1 MGVHGLWELLAP
13 VGRRVSVETL
23 AGKRVAVDASIW
35 MVQFMRAMRDDSGE
49 MVRDAHLLGF
59 LRRICKLLFLRVRPV
74 FVFDGTT
81 PALKRRTL
89 AARRRQRDA
98 AQAKVRKTA
107 EKLLLSHLK
116 ARKLEE
122 LAEQIRSDRAK
133 HDAKG
138 KQVGSSKEGET
149 EKISQNQNSG
159 TNNSEGNVAS
169 ITQEKMD
176 EMLAA
181 SLAAE
186 EETDFTDEGKHD
198 FTSIPLPVAEIDEDD
213 DDDEGM
219 IFPTTTGDIDPAVLA
234 SLPPSMQLDLLVQMR
249 ERVMAENRQKY
260 QKIRSDRAK
269 HDAKGKQVGSS
280 KEGETGKMSQS
291 QNSDT
296 NNIEGNVASINQEKV
311 DEMLAA
317 SLAAEE
323 ETDFTDEGKHDFTS
337 IPLPEGAETDE
348 DENDDEGM
356 IFPMATGDIDPA
368 VLASLPPSMQLD
380 LLVQMRERVMAEN
393 RQKYQK
399 IKKEPAKFSELQIQ
413 SYLKTVAFRREID
426 KVQKSSAGK
435 GVGGVQTSKIASE
448 ANREFIFS
456 SSFTGDKQMLAQRGE
471 KEPTADN
478 TKSKKEIMSAVFR
491 PNPKPTSSL
500 RTMKSPNSKPLR
512 DFGPDVE
519 TYRDE
524 RGRIRVSRVRAM
536 GIRMTRDIQR
546 NLDFIKEN
554 EQVKTS
560 GQANVHD
567 GSTSNEEPPD
577 FPEHLFES
585 NELQSSLS
593 LDEDFSETA
602 RDNHLISSL
611 LGGSDNVSEGPCYGN
626 KEIIEISFI
635 DDEKVKDD
643 DDDIFLQLVS
653 GTTSN
658 LFADNDSFAKKTEE
672 FEGSE
677 CIWEEGVIEGG
688 TFPMKSGKEHKPS
701 LPENCSDD
709 DMEWEDGGSFVPGVA
724 STSEY
729 NPCNA
734 PKGDLEEEA
743 FVQEAIRRSLEDF
756 EKQASEN
763 VSIGDLQGSF
773 EDRSLL
779 ISDDVPKISGAP
791 GETDSYSEAPVL
803 EETNNET
810 RAEINSDK
818 NDVIHDTGLPRT
830 DRQEN
835 ETQPQLV
842 SNDGHVD
849 MHRAHPLESMPHCTM
864 STNNLAKK
872 PSDIAKANGED
883 EVIFTTKIPE
893 TALDDC
899 DKNIQQN
906 GMGSDQ
912 SKHNKDGVYTGQT
925 LLYQKGLLID
935 EPVAGTT
942 EQKENV
948 IQGDLKSSTSEM
960 GYTQVSDNND
970 NHNISATYL
979 DEEISRLRQEQIHL
993 GHERRKLE
1001 SHAESVSSEMFAEC
1015 QELLQMFGLPYI
1027 IAPTEA
1033 EAQCAYMEINN
1044 LVDGVVTDDS
1054 DVFLFGARNV
1064 YKNIFDDRKY
1074 VETYFMKDIESELG
1088 LTRQQL
1094 IRMAL
1099 LLGSDYTEGISGIG
1113 IVNAIEVV
1121 HAFPEEDGLQK
1132 FKEWIESPD
1141 PTIFGKLH
1149 METGGRSKKRKLG
1162 GNDPDGKGKGL
1173 EPDDQQF
1180 SNETEHIKEI
1190 FMSKHRNVSKN
1201 WHIPA
1206 TFPSESVVNAYISPQ
1221 VDNSMEPFS
1230 WGRPDLGLLRTLC
1243 WERFGWGKEK
1253 ADELL
1258 LPVLREY
1265 NKHETQLRM
1274 EAFYSFNERF
1284 AKIRSKRIKKA
1295 IKGITGKSFPGTD
1308 EPEQDNLGTIKTTK
1322 KKEANSSS
1330 RARGRG
1336 KRNDNSGIRNLE
1348 SHEDNEIGATNCS
1361 ADTNELTE
1369 ENSNTDKRQ
1378 KRNPTG
1384 HSKGRGRSRKNVGY
1398 ATTRSQENSEMKI
1411 STSASDKDSRK
1422 SHFNNY
1428 GSEGRALR
1436 RSSRKG
1442 KQVTYVEDGHE
1453 ADDNDAPVHQNGE
1466 NDPGQAAGVADMSG
1480 EDTQLN
1486 LFHHDTREPSS
1497 NQMHTD
1503 PGATQDVNEDSL
1515 GFELREEHQAD
1526 LPPKEYLFTGG
1537 GFCMEEGEGDEQE
1550 PGGGRS
1556 GEQMEQPGP
1565 SDTCDCIDGVSDT
1578 GKGPNLAMGGERTE
1592 SASMVARGASSPQ
1605 QRRKASRGLSAMPML
1620 TKRRGK
1626 S

>member
-1 MGVHGLWELLAP
+1 
-13 VGRRVSVETL
+13 
-23 AGKRVAVDASIW
+23 
-35 MVQFMRAMRDDSGE
+35 
-49 MVRDAHLLGF
+49 
-59 LRRICKLLFLRVRPV
+59 
-74 FVFDGTT
+74 
-81 PALKRRTL
+81 
-89 AARRRQRDA
+89 
-98 AQAKVRKTA
+98 
-107 EKLLLSHLK
+107 
-116 ARKLEE
+116 
-122 LAEQIRSDRAK
+122 
-133 HDAKG
+133 
-138 KQVGSSKEGET
+138 
-149 EKISQNQNSG
+149 
-159 TNNSEGNVAS
+159 
-169 ITQEKMD
+169 
-176 EMLAA
+176 
-181 SLAAE
+181 
-186 EETDFTDEGKHD
+186 
-198 FTSIPLPVAEIDEDD
+198 
-213 DDDEGM
+213 
-219 IFPTTTGDIDPAVLA
+219 
-234 SLPPSMQLDLLVQMR
+234 
-249 ERVMAENRQKY
+249 
-260 QKIRSDRAK
+260 
-269 HDAKGKQVGSS
+269 
-280 KEGETGKMSQS
+280 
-291 QNSDT
+291 
-296 NNIEGNVASINQEKV
+296 
-311 DEMLAA
+311 
-317 SLAAEE
+317 
-323 ETDFTDEGKHDFTS
+323 
-337 IPLPEGAETDE
+337 
-348 DENDDEGM
+348 M
-356 IFPMATGDIDPA
+356 IFPMTTGDIDPA

-426 KVQKSSAGK
+426 QVQKSAAGK

-471 KEPTADN
+471 KEQNVDN
-478 TKSKKEIMSAVFR
+478 TKSKKEINSAVFR
-491 PNPKPTSSL
+491 PNPNPTSSL

-554 EQVKTS
+554 EKVKSS
-560 GQANVHD
+560 GQTNVHN

-577 FPEHLFES
+577 FPEHLFEG

-593 LDEDFSETA
+593 LDEDFG
-602 RDNHLISSL
+602 RDNHLTSSL
-611 LGGSDNVSEGPCYGN
+611 VGGSGNISESPCHGN
-626 KEIIEISFI
+626 KEAIEISFI
-635 DDEKVKDD
+635 DDETVKDN

-658 LFADNDSFAKKTEE
+658 LFADNDSFAKETEE
-672 FEGSE
+672 SEGSE

-688 TFPMKSGKEHKPS
+688 PFPTKADKENKPS

-709 DMEWEDGGSFVPGVA
+709 EMEWEDGSSFVPGVA

-743 FVQEAIRRSLEDF
+743 LVQEAIRRSLEDF

-763 VSIGDLQGSF
+763 VSVRDLQGSV
-773 EDRSLL
+773 EDRSLQF
-779 ISDDVPKISGAP
+779 SDDVPKISGAP
-791 GETDSYSEAPVL
+791 GETNSYSEAAVV

-810 RAEINSDK
+810 RTEIYSDK

-835 ETQPQLV
+835 ENQPQLM

-849 MHRAHPLESMPHCTM
+849 MHRAHPLESIPHCI
-864 STNNLAKK
+864 STSNVAKK
-872 PSDIAKANGED
+872 PSDIAKANGDD

-893 TALDDC
+893 TALDDH
-899 DKNIQQN
+899 DKNVQQN
-906 GMGSDQ
+906 SMDSDQ
-912 SKHNKDGVYTGQT
+912 SKRSKDSVYTGKN
-925 LLYQKGLLID
+925 LSYQKDLLID
-935 EPVAGTT
+935 EPVADTT

-948 IQGDLKSSTSEM
+948 THGDLNFATSEM
-960 GYTQVSDNND
+960 DYTHVSDND
-970 NHNISATYL
+970 DDHNISATYL
-979 DEEISRLRQEQIHL
+979 DEELSHLRQEQIHL

-1121 HAFPEEDGLQK
+1121 HAFPEDDGLQK

-1141 PTIFGKLH
+1141 PSIFGKLH
-1149 METGGRSKKRKLG
+1149 METGGRSKKRKPG
-1162 GNDPDGKGKGL
+1162 GNDSDGKGKGL
-1173 EPDDQQF
+1173 EPECIQGSDDQQS

-1230 WGRPDLGLLRTLC
+1230 WGRPDLGLLRKLC

-1295 IKGITGKSFPGTD
+1295 IKGITGKSFPDTD

-1322 KKEANSSS
+1322 NKEANSSN

-1336 KRNDNSGIRNLE
+1336 KRNNNSGIRNLE
-1348 SHEDNEIGATNCS
+1348 SQEDYEIGATNS
-1361 ADTNELTE
+1361 FADTNELNE
-1369 ENSNTDKRQ
+1369 ENNNTNKRG
-1378 KRNPTG
+1378 KGNPCG
-1384 HSKGRGRSRKNVGY
+1384 RSKGRERSRINVGHE
-1398 ATTRSQENSEMKI
+1398 ATRSQEDSEMKN

-1422 SHFNNY
+1422 SHSNNY

-1436 RSSRKG
+1436 RSSRKQ
-1442 KQVTYVEDGHE
+1442 KQVTYVEDGQE
-1453 ADDNDAPVHQNGE
+1453 ADDIDAPLHQNDE
-1466 NDPGQAAGVADMSG
+1466 KDPGQAAGDADMAG
-1480 EDTQLN
+1480 EDTRLN
-1486 LFHHDTREPSS
+1486 LFHQDTREPSS

-1503 PGATQDVNEDSL
+1503 PDAAEDINEDS
-1515 GFELREEHQAD
+1515 GFQIREEHQAD
-1526 LPPKEYLFTGG
+1526 LLPKDYLFTGG

-1550 PGGGRS
+1550 PAGGRS
-1556 GEQMEQPGP
+1556 GEEEPGP
-1565 SDTCDCIDGVSDT
+1565 SDSCDYMDGVSDSS
-1578 GKGPNLAMGGERTE
+1578 KGPNLSTGGECTE
-1592 SASMVARGASSPQ
+1592 SASMEARGAPSPQ
-1605 QRRKASRGLSAMPML
+1605 QRRKANRGLSAMPML
-1620 TKRRGK
+1620 TKRR
-1626 S
+1626 